1 MAFALNQALFSG
13 VQQRMPKHLAILHAR
28 ENNIRIIM
36 VLRNVIAFAS
46 FPEKYRSNFFLL
58 KYTNLPTASMGK
70 MLGLST
76 EFAALSA

>member
-58 KYTNLPTASMGK
+58 
-70 MLGLST
+70 
-76 EFAALSA
+76 